1 MQQQQSVSAASVAA
15 VAGIDGASC
24 YLPGSV
30 TDTPNGK
37 CWNWDTCPT
46 LIISPSSALMN
57 GVSGASGGGLYGA
70 GLIDYTTS
78 MLAGASEC
86 QGCGN
91 NPPIPNGDLCV
102 SCAQQQAHITYQHL
116 EHEHQLE
123 QQRRYH
129 QQQHDQLAAA
139 GAADDDS
146 GDVIRQQ
153 HIGSPTLAMQH
164 KRPRGRQ
171 PNPNKP
177 KKPPRVSLFVKIR
190 E

>member
-1 MQQQQSVSAASVAA
+1 MS
-15 VAGIDGASC
+15 
-24 YLPGSV
+24 
-30 TDTPNGK
+30 
-37 CWNWDTCPT
+37 
-46 LIISPSSALMN
+46 

-91 NPPIPNGDLCV
+91 NPPMPNGDLCV
-102 SCAQQQAHITYQHL
+102 SCAQQQAHISYQHM

-129 QQQHDQLAAA
+129 QQQQVQLAAA

-146 GDVIRQQ
+146 GDALIRQQ
-153 HIGSPTLAMQH
+153 RITGSPTLATQH

-177 KKPPRVSLFVKIR
+177 KKPPRVSLFVKIC